1 MTSSLRLYVP
11 GSWSSS
17 YNRMPSRTADFNFSS
32 SGHGYSP
39 SARSNYNASTLSR
52 VPRASSL
59 PRSPSY
65 STTSSTSTSR
75 TRVGYSGHGSSNQRP
90 TSRSSL
96 TSNMS
101 SRTLPP
107 GPGPLDSSGKKLS
120 VLAGNGHSSS
130 TRDFKTR
137 STTSSSSI
145 GGNGPLKADHA
156 STSYSRAYGTHE
168 SSSTLSR
175 GERPS
180 SGLKGRRSS
189 SIANLSDKTSSLRIE
204 DDLNHTPRS
213 RVSDPHD
220 LSSSRTSKRDQY
232 ESEYRE
238 HRRNSRT
245 IEPKET
251 NSTEDFFYKNF
262 SSPNSRLGSPSH
274 EKETSLPPSGR
285 KYENGLDSKPGRSS
299 SNSFTSPAVTSRY
312 LHAGKTGLRNLGN
325 TCFMNSVLQCLSNT
339 KPLIEFCLNEE
350 YLSEKNTSTSS
361 MKGQLIT
368 AYASLMM
375 SMWKDNDASHIS
387 PSPFKMQVQKFAPR
401 FTGYAQQDAQ
411 EFLRYLLEGLHEDV
425 NRVRSK
431 PKPVTIKDEDFSN
444 DSEKANEYYRVY
456 LSYDNSRIVEIF
468 VGQLKSE
475 LRFKDCGHKSTTFD
489 PFWDLSVPIPKK
501 SSQVSIQQCIN
512 LFMKEEELDHD
523 ERPTCEQ
530 CKKRK
535 ACTKSFSIQR
545 FPQILVLHLKRFS
558 QGRYSQKVSS
568 CVDFPSTLDMSEFAS
583 EKGASRVV
591 YNLYAVSNHIG
602 SVHSGH
608 YTAYC
613 KHPYSAEWNS
623 FNDTRVSSTS
633 SSSVISPEAYVL
645 FYELSGQKSARL

>member
-1 MTSSLRLYVP
+1 MTSLRMYVP
-11 GSWSSS
+11 SSWSG
-17 YNRMPSRTADFNFSS
+17 RMPSLTGTSRTSDYN
-32 SGHGYSP
+32 SGYTP
-39 SARSNYNASTLSR
+39 STKTTYHASSTLSR
-52 VPRASSL
+52 PTRASSL
-59 PRSPSY
+59 PRSPSFVTP
-65 STTSSTSTSR
+65 STTR
-75 TRVGYSGHGSSNQRP
+75 TRAGYSGSSSGSTRP
-90 TSRSSL
+90 TSRSNI
-96 TSNMS
+96 TTKVS

-120 VLAGNGHSSS
+120 NYSVNGPSS

-137 STTSSSSI
+137 SNTSSSSI
-145 GGNGPLKADHA
+145 GGNGPLKADHNSTTYTSTYGYG
-156 STSYSRAYGTHE
+156 STST
-168 SSSTLSR
+168 STLPR
-175 GERPS
+175 GDRPT

-189 SIANLSDKTSSLRIE
+189 SIASLSEKASSLRIE
-204 DDLNHTPRS
+204 DDLTSYTPRS
-213 RVSDPHD
+213 RVSDTQD

-232 ESEYRE
+232 ELDNRE

-245 IEPKET
+245 ASVEPKET
-251 NSTEDFFYKNF
+251 SSTSDFFSKNF
-262 SSPNSRLGSPSH
+262 TSSNSRLSSPSH
-274 EKETSLPPSGR
+274 EKESSLPPSGR
-285 KYENGLDSKPGRSS
+285 KYENGLDLLSKAGRSS
-299 SNSFTSPAVTSRY
+299 SNSYTSTAVSSRY
-312 LHAGKTGLRNLGN
+312 MHAGKTGLRNLGN
-325 TCFMNSVLQCLSNT
+325 TCFMSSVLQCLSNT

-350 YLSEKNTSTSS
+350 YLSEKNTTTSS
-361 MKGQLIT
+361 MKGQLMT

-375 SMWKDNDASHIS
+375 SMWKDNDASHLS
-387 PSPFKMQVQKFAPR
+387 PSAFKMQVQKFAPR

-431 PKPVTIKDEDFSN
+431 PKPVTIKDEDFTN
-444 DSEKANEYYRVY
+444 DSEKAEEYYRVY
-456 LSYDNSRIVEIF
+456 LSYGNSRIVEIF

-489 PFWDLSVPIPKK
+489 PFWDLSVPIPKRG
-501 SSQVSIQQCIN
+501 SQVSIQQCIN

-568 CVDFPSTLDMSEFAS
+568 CVDFPSTLDMTDYAS
-583 EKGASRVV
+583 EKGTQRVV

-602 SVHSGH
+602 SVYSGH

-613 KHPYSAEWNS
+613 KHPYSGEWNS
-623 FNDTRVSSTS
+623 FNDTRVSSTT

-645 FYELSGQKSARL
+645 FYELSSQRSARL